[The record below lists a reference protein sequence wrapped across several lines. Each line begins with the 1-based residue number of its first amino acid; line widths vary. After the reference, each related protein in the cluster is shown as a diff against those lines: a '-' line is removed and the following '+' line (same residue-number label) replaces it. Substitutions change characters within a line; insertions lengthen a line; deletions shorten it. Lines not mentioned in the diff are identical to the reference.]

1 MTRIH
6 LFNTSQILTTK
17 GLNKIHCY
25 ILFLLFTFYQVSAQ
39 KLENKTWISIKTDFI
54 RGANGGESNDG
65 LILSFK
71 DGELKLSHIF
81 SDTTAVVHY
90 RRRGQRLKL
99 TSEFLEIKNE
109 LFGKIKHLDSDSMW
123 LETDRHTR
131 LTFVPI
137 GFTDVSGYE
146 PGFWDHTNWIIENQF
161 GTQELKLLDMKW
173 HPWTRSTSKIA
184 VVRPI
189 IEKYR
194 WGFNER
200 WAVKRLENS
209 HLFLLTIGQFDRQ
222 FMEVIRYFNDSVIL
236 KDLSNPDS
244 EDIILRKTKKIS
256 KAEQKEIASRI
267 QDKIWYTNKLVGIF
281 GENEDDDYGSGGFTV
296 RDTTFFQKNSLSNN
310 NLVFEFRSDSKY
322 QIFEKEELRIEG
334 VWRISDDGKHIVL
347 DSGAGPSAYIDIIQL
362 NEGSLTIGKQDLFQ
376 STERKRDY
384 VELYYI
390 SKLSIKPL
398 EQHK

>member
-1 MTRIH
+1 MILCKFYSRNTVLFGLLIISFGRI
-6 LFNTSQILTTK
+6 
-17 GLNKIHCY
+17 
-25 ILFLLFTFYQVSAQ
+25 SAQ

-54 RGANGGESNDG
+54 RGANGGDSNNG
-65 LILSFK
+65 LILSFE
-71 DGELKLSHIF
+71 DGEMKLSHIF

-90 RRRGQRLKL
+90 KRRGRRLKF
-99 TSEFLEIKNE
+99 TSEFLEVKNE

-137 GFTDVSGYE
+137 GSTDVSGYE

-173 HPWTRSTSKIA
+173 HPWTRSNSKIA

-200 WAVKRLENS
+200 WAVRRLENS
-209 HLFLLTIGQFDRQ
+209 HLLLLTIGQFDRQ
-222 FMEVIRYFNDSVIL
+222 FMEVIKYLNDGVIL

-244 EDIILRKTKKIS
+244 EDIILRKSKKIS
-256 KAEQKEIASRI
+256 KAEQIEIASRI
-267 QDKIWYTNKLVGIF
+267 QDKKWYANKLVGIF

-296 RDTTFFQKNSLSNN
+296 RDTTFFHKSSLSNN
-310 NLVFEFRSDSKY
+310 DLVFEFKSDSKY
-322 QIFEKEELRIEG
+322 QIFDKEELRIEG

-347 DSGAGPSAYIDIIQL
+347 DSGAGPSATIDIIQL
-362 NEGSLTIGKQDLFQ
+362 NEDSLTIGKQDLFQ